1 MVRRVCAVTH
11 NKSPSLLR
19 NGLRILELE
28 TSLPLKK
35 QESWCVPL
43 LGITLAI
50 LASPYLPGLS
60 LVVSAAM
67 VQNQEV
73 RDASPVWNSRCS
85 VRGVVL
91 QASVLLWQVVF
102 AGDSVLAASEFAPS
116 LGKGGHMWHVHRLGR
131 CS

>member
-1 MVRRVCAVTH
+1 MP
-11 NKSPSLLR
+11 SPT
-19 NGLRILELE
+19 
-28 TSLPLKK
+28 TSLPACSEMDFESLNLKLRYHLK
-35 QESWCVPL
+35 SKRAGLVCVPL

-67 VQNQEV
+67 VQSHEV